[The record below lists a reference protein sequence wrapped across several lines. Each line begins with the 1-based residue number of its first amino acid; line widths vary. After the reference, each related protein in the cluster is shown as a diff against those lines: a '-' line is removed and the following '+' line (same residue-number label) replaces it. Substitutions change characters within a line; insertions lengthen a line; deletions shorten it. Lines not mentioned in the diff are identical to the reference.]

1 MTSQP
6 GNISEMNVNSNEQQ
20 QQVNAPGA
28 ASVVEST
35 GNTIKQGLSRRA
47 QKRKRRRS
55 NEANALKA
63 GTGAAGSGGAG
74 GEMMEGEERGGSDD
88 KRPRNRQMSIS
99 SKVVANHV
107 MKTRLLGSE
116 SDPLNLE
123 GVSSVTSSVEK
134 GREGGTE
141 LTEMAEE
148 FSTHSPSPV
157 FIDCGQPVLLPTP
170 LVCNPRD
177 PLNLEGRLPENSTK
191 GTGE

>member
-1 MTSQP
+1 MD
-6 GNISEMNVNSNEQQ
+6 VDVQQ
-20 QQVNAPGA
+20 QQVTAPGPLA
-28 ASVVEST
+28 IETTST
-35 GNTIKQGLSRRA
+35 VKQGLSRRA

-63 GTGAAGSGGAG
+63 VGGGA
-74 GEMMEGEERGGSDD
+74 EVEGEERGGGEDKD

-123 GVSSVTSSVEK
+123 GVSSGVEK
-134 GREGGTE
+134 GGEGGTE

-148 FSTHSPSPV
+148 LSTHSPSPV
-157 FIDCGQPVLLPTP
+157 FIDGGQPALLPPP
-170 LVCNPRD
+170 LLCNPRD
-177 PLNLEGRLPENSTK
+177 PLNLEGRLPENSIR
-191 GTGE
+191 GTGELIFCYSQVEHFVCRWLF